1 MLTFFTFISNNIKSF
16 FISILLFFNI
26 YLLRK
31 NSELKIIKAKNDKT
45 NEIQK
50 EVINAVEKISNSN
63 DINDNI
69 QRMRRK
75 KL

>member
-1 MLTFFTFISNNIKSF
+1 MFTLFTFISNNIKNV
-16 FISILLFFNI
+16 FISILFFFNI

-31 NSELKIIKAKNDKT
+31 NTELKIIKAKTDKT

-50 EVINAVEKISNSN
+50 EVINAIEKINNSN

-69 QRMRRK
+69 KRMRNK